1 MGNIYE
7 GSETMKLLGQQYYD
21 KIVTPE
27 LFKEIEGIIKA
38 NLESDRPDLKML
50 KYDIFVFGYLM
61 GIRAER
67 ERRKQAGQKGKW
79 TY

>member
-7 GSETMKLLGQQYYD
+7 ANETMKLLGQQYYD
-21 KIVTPE
+21 KVVTPE
-27 LFKEIEGIIKA
+27 FFKEIEGIVKA
-38 NLESDRPDLKML
+38 NLESDRPDLNML

-67 ERRKQAGQKGKW
+67 ERRKQGKSKRKW